1 MNIDCNLSSLLQ
13 LFRPLCRLARLSLA
27 FGMLLFALSAQALDY
42 PVIFIHGINSNAE
55 DSWGEFRSFLVANT
69 WTYGGSPFYE
79 VKSNI

>member
-1 MNIDCNLSSLLQ
+1 
-13 LFRPLCRLARLSLA
+13 
-27 FGMLLFALSAQALDY
+27 MLLFALSAQALDY